1 MFELA
6 QGTQAFVAMLAKLT
20 TFLQRHLKKKR
31 QLQIDHGLTLQCPSA
46 FRLLLL
52 LLSFSAVTV
61 QDPDGGGMGVGVGR
75 GTTERQQFI
84 LRIR

>member
-46 FRLLLL
+46 FRLRLLLAL
-52 LLSFSAVTV
+52 LLSSHSARS
-61 QDPDGGGMGVGVGR
+61 GRGGVGR
-75 GTTERQQFI
+75 KSRVGCT
-84 LRIR
+84 